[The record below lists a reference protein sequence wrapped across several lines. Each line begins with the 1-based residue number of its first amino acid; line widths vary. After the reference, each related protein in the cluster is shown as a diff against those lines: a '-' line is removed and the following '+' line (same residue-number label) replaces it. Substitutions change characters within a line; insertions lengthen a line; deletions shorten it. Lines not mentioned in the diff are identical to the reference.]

1 MQISVAGKQID
12 LSDALKHRVTGH
24 LDRLADKYFDRA
36 LEAQVTFSRARS
48 FFTCDINLHAA
59 RGLTLRG
66 EGEGTDA
73 HGAFDDAAEHMAR
86 RLRRYRER
94 VNDHIRTLPRRKS
107 PEMGRSYIL
116 RPADD
121 TGQAPN
127 GTAREAGTHAY
138 ATIIAERT
146 AEIAT
151 LSVSEAVM
159 RLDLAASTLLMFRN
173 SISEQINVI
182 YRRQDGNI
190 GWLDPTPS

>member
-73 HGAFDDAAEHMAR
+73 HGAFDDAAEHIAR

-94 VNDHIRTLPRRKS
+94 VNDHLRTLPRRKS

-116 RPADD
+116 RPSDDSGPATNGAAHD
-121 TGQAPN
+121 TGA
-127 GTAREAGTHAY
+127 H

-146 AEIAT
+146 SEIAT

-190 GWLDPTPS
+190 GWLDPSPG